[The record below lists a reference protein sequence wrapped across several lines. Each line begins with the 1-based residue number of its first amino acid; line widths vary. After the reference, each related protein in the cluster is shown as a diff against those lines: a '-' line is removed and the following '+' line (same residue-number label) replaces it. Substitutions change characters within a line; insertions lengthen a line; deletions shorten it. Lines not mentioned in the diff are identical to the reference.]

1 MALEDVYQRNLH
13 HRTHRAGWLR
23 AAVLG
28 ANDGLVSTAS
38 LMIGVAAARAGDQ
51 SFLVTAGA
59 AGIAAGAMS
68 MAVGEYVSVRSQND
82 IEESDR
88 LLEIEHLAI
97 DPEGEFEELVEI
109 YMKRGL
115 SRELA
120 VQVVDAMHK
129 RDPLEAHLRDELR
142 TISTYKGAS
151 SSGSSRFGMSF
162 TAGGPHS
169 IRWSICPNTGCGSHQ
184 HRGLH
189 NPWPP
194 CNGNDQ
200 CEDCRLK
207 ASYPNLARDW
217 RRNSRNGHHGGYW
230 PSPACE
236 WHLKHPLAT
245 LLHSALNYQQ

>member
-38 LMIGVAAARAGDQ
+38 LMIGVAAARSEQ

-88 LLEIEHLAI
+88 LLEIEHLAL
-97 DPEGEFEELVEI
+97 DPEGELEELIEI
-109 YMKRGL
+109 YINRGL

-120 VQVVDAMHK
+120 TEVARTMHAK
-129 RDPLEAHLRDELR
+129 DPLEAHLRDELGQHPHTKAR
-142 TISTYKGAS
+142 PVQAAIAS
-151 SSGSSRFGMSF
+151 ALSF
-162 TAGGPHS
+162 TAGGLIPFAGAFAPS
-169 IRWSICPNTGCGSHQ
+169 PGKAAWSIIGFTIAGLVATGVISARTAGSKILTPTL
-184 HRGLH
+184 RVI
-189 NPWPP
+189 
-194 CNGNDQ
+194 
-200 CEDCRLK
+200 
-207 ASYPNLARDW
+207 A
-217 RRNSRNGHHGGYW
+217 GGCLGM
-230 PSPACE
+230 AIT
-236 WHLKHPLAT
+236 AGIGQ
-245 LLHSALNYQQ
+245 LLHVSGI